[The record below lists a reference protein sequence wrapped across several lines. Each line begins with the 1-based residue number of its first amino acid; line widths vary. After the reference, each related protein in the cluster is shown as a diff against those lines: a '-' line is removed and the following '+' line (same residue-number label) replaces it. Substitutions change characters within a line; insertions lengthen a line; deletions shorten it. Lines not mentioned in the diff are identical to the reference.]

1 MVTGVA
7 DEMSVVVISSLSV
20 MSVVVISSSDGV
32 VVTSCVDIC

>member
-7 DEMSVVVISSLSV
+7 DE